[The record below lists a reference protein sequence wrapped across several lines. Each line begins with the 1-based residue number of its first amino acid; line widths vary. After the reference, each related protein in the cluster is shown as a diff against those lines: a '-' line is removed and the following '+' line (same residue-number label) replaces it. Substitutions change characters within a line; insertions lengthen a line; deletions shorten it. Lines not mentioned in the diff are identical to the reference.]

1 MRRRR
6 FWRRGRSVH
15 ATTFIALLIV
25 LLAAAVLV
33 GPLAGGAQQAA
44 SFPRIGFLAPGS
56 LSEPRFP
63 RYVQAFRQGLREL
76 GYVEDQNIAIE
87 FRWAEGKYDRLPG
100 LAAELV
106 RLKVNVIVAG
116 GAPAV
121 QAAKRATATI
131 PIVMAIVA
139 DPVAMGFVA
148 SLARPGG
155 NIAGLSLMLP
165 DLAGKQLEL
174 LKEVVPKISRVALL
188 WNPANPGNAPQV
200 RHAQD
205 AARALG
211 IQLHPMEARDLS
223 EIDNAFAATTTERAG
238 AVIVIAD
245 TVLLEH
251 RTRIADHAVR
261 RRLPTVFAV
270 GEFVEAG
277 GLLAYGPSL
286 SDSFRRA
293 ATYVD
298 KILKGASPANLPIE
312 QPTTFEL
319 VVNLKAA
326 KALGLTIPQAVLQ
339 RADQVIQ

>member
-6 FWRRGRSVH
+6 FWRRGRSMR

-87 FRWAEGKYDRLPG
+87 FRWAEGKYDRLTG
-100 LAAELV
+100 LATELV

-121 QAAKRATATI
+121 QAAKRVTATI

-165 DLAGKQLEL
+165 DLVGKQLEL

-188 WNPANPGNAPQV
+188 WNPANPGNALQV

-211 IQLHPMEARDLS
+211 IQLQSMEARDPS

-261 RRLPTVFAV
+261 VASRQCSRWVSSWRPAVFWLTGQASLTAFGGRPPTWTRSSRAPGRPTSRRRS
-270 GEFVEAG
+270 G
-277 GLLAYGPSL
+277 
-286 SDSFRRA
+286 
-293 ATYVD
+293 
-298 KILKGASPANLPIE
+298 
-312 QPTTFEL
+312 
-319 VVNLKAA
+319 
-326 KALGLTIPQAVLQ
+326 
-339 RADQVIQ
+339 